1 MAAAAPEGLEF
12 HTGSPTG
19 PLIAQA
25 TIPVTTGW
33 QAWQTVNNVQVSG
46 ASGVQ
51 NLFVVF
57 QNGSPSGLGNLN
69 WFQFQ

>member
-1 MAAAAPEGLEF
+1 MLEF
-12 HTGSPTG
+12 HSGSPTG
-19 PLIAQA
+19 PLLAQA
-25 TIPVTTGW
+25 TIPNTGGW
-33 QAWQTVNNVQVSG
+33 QSWQTVTATVSG

-57 QNGSPSGLGNLN
+57 QNGPSSGTGNLN